1 MRRSSESPAASLN
14 TDHINL
20 EASGLG
26 EKRELLLFLNF
37 ISIRTLTTG
46 VKRFLG
52 LDHDRDCRGGQLP
65 Q

>member
-37 ISIRTLTTG
+37 ISIRTLVSG
-46 VKRFLG
+46 VKRFYRASTAG
-52 LDHDRDCRGGQLP
+52 
-65 Q
+65 

>member
-37 ISIRTLTTG
+37 LSIRTHNPA

-52 LDHDRDCRGGQLP
+52 YELDQNCRGGQLP